1 MVVEKRKTRE
11 VKSMSPGR
19 PTIDPKGEVM
29 RVRINSETRNCLNK
43 ISSQTGENIS
53 EIIRKAVIQYIS
65 QF

>member
-1 MVVEKRKTRE
+1 
-11 VKSMSPGR
+11 MSTGR

-29 RVRINSETRNCLNK
+29 RVRINAETRNRLNK